1 MMRHAAFFILFC
13 SIPISA
19 WCVCNVPQ
27 PRMVCAEYF
36 QSQAVV
42 VAKLVGIKSVPQ
54 KWPDYFIYKLV
65 TIRRLRGDVPQTF
78 ELFEGNDSGRAPFD
92 WKVNEQY
99 LLFLDQATPVTH
111 NLLSIDGCGNSS
123 PLADAAN
130 TFRKIRAL
138 SEFGDKGL
146 ISGMVGT
153 DSWTTGVPG
162 VAITISGD
170 HHTFLVKTN
179 AQGKFSEIVP
189 VGVYQLTAMKDGIN
203 VLAEPFS
210 YENPSHVV
218 IHPGGCAQVQF
229 TDSTH

>member
-1 MMRHAAFFILFC
+1 MKRAAFFVLFC

-54 KWPDYFIYKLV
+54 KWPDHFIYKLV
-65 TIRRLRGDVPQTF
+65 TIRRLRGDVPQIF

-92 WKVNEQY
+92 WKLDEQY
-99 LLFLDQATPVTH
+99 LLFLNRPTSSTY
-111 NLLSIDGCGNSS
+111 NLPSIDGCGNSS
-123 PLADAAN
+123 PLAGAAVA
-130 TFRKIRAL
+130 FKKIRAL
-138 SEFGDKGL
+138 SEFGDRGL

-162 VAITISGD
+162 VAITISGN
-170 HHTFLVKTN
+170 HRTFLVNTN
-179 AQGKFSEIVP
+179 AHGKFIKTVP
-189 VGVYQLTAMKDGIN
+189 VGVYQVTAMKNGIN

-229 TDSTH
+229 TDAPH